1 MSSYDLI
8 QCVFNLGHVMISFFF
23 LMGRN
28 LNQNFQK
35 IENAFPFYSIYLLEV
50 VIQSC
55 ATTVQV

>member
-1 MSSYDLI
+1 MPSYDLI
-8 QCVFNLGHVMISFFF
+8 QCVFNLGHVMISLF

-35 IENAFPFYSIYLLEV
+35 IENAFPFYSIYLLEF